1 MVSTFEPKS
10 DYKVIGTRPI
20 RHDGLDK
27 VTGRAVYGADIRLP
41 GMLWAAVVRS
51 PHAHAIIKSID
62 TSAAEAMDGVYAV
75 TTGADIPKHEDEI
88 VDLGEGSTNFK
99 WAADNI
105 MADEKALYRGH
116 AVAAVAASDRYIAEI
131 AADAIK
137 VEYEVLPN
145 VTNVRDALADGAQV
159 ILDDLVGDD
168 LGDDVKNTNMASH
181 FRHEFGDLEGGF
193 GQADHVI
200 ESEYSMQ
207 MVHQGYIEPHNATAI
222 WDQEDRIRI
231 WTSTQG
237 AFPVRTQTAGILGM
251 SESRVKVTPL
261 EIGGGF
267 GGKISIYLEPIVA
280 ILSRKSGGHPVKGIM
295 DRRSVFEASG
305 PAPGGVLTV
314 KLGATKDG
322 KLVAAETDI
331 KLEAGA
337 YPGAAVGPAAMC
349 VFSCYDIPNT
359 RIDGWDVVVNKP
371 KSAAYRAPG
380 SPQAAFAMESAVD
393 ELCEVAGFD
402 KMQFRVDNAAHEGTR
417 RGDGVIF
424 PRVGMQEVLE
434 ATKASDHWNSDIG
447 TPSKP
452 GNKRGRGIASGYW
465 FNVGLKSS
473 VNLALNSDGYVQLVE
488 GSTDIGG
495 TRASISMQAAEVL
508 GIPAEDLI
516 PTVVDTDSV
525 GYTDVTGGSRTTYAT
540 GYAAWKAAN
549 SMVDELKKRAALLW
563 DIPEDGVQFDSG
575 VFSSTTDSEL
585 KISFKDLAG
594 KLNDTGGPVNTTGSV
609 DLEAAGGAYGTH
621 ICDLE
626 IDPETGKTDVVRY
639 TAVQDVGTAIHPSY
653 VEGQMQGGAA
663 QGIGW
668 ALNEEYFMNDEGT
681 MVNST
686 YLDYRM
692 PTALDLPDIETVIVE
707 VPNPIHPFGVR
718 GVGEVPICP
727 PIAAVANA
735 IENAVGARVYE
746 TPMNPG
752 RIMSALDG

>member
-41 GMLWAAVVRS
+41 GLLWAVVVRS
-51 PHAHAIIKSID
+51 PHAHARIKSID

-75 TTGADIPKHEDEI
+75 MTGADIAAQEDKI
-88 VDLGEGSTNFK
+88 VDLGEGSTNFR
-99 WAADNI
+99 WAAENI
-105 MADEKALYRGH
+105 MADEKALYKGH
-116 AVAAVAASDRYIAEI
+116 AVAAVAAVDRYIAEM
-131 AADAIK
+131 AADLVK
-137 VEYEVLPN
+137 VEYDVLPN
-145 VTNVRDALADGAQV
+145 TTNVVDALAPGAPIV
-159 ILDDLVGDD
+159 LEDLIGDD
-168 LGDDVKNTNMASH
+168 LGEEVKSTNMASH

-193 GQADHVI
+193 DKADHVI
-200 ESEYSMQ
+200 ERKYTMQ

-222 WDQEDRIRI
+222 WDQDNRVRI

-237 AFPVRTQTAGILGM
+237 AFPVRTQTAGILNLA
-251 SESRVKVTPL
+251 ESRVKVTPL

-267 GGKISIYLEPIVA
+267 GGKISIYLEPVVA
-280 ILSRKSGGHPVKGIM
+280 ILSKKSGGRPVKAVM
-295 DRRSVFEASG
+295 ERSAVFEASG

-322 KLVAAETDI
+322 KLTTAATDM

-337 YPGAAVGPAAMC
+337 FPGSAVGAAAMC
-349 VFSCYDIPNT
+349 VFSCYDIANT

-371 KSAAYRAPG
+371 KSSAYRAPG
-380 SPQAAFAMESAVD
+380 APQATYAMESAVD
-393 ELCEVAGFD
+393 ELCEQAGFD
-402 KMQFRVDNAAHEGTR
+402 KMKFREDNAAHEGTR

-424 PRVGMQEVLE
+424 PRVGMQEVLA
-434 ATKASDHWNSDIG
+434 ATKASPHWNSEIG
-447 TPSKP
+447 APTKP

-473 VNLALNSDGYVQLVE
+473 VNLALNTDGTVELVE

-495 TRASISMQAAEVL
+495 TRASIAMQAAEVL
-508 GIPAEDLI
+508 GITAEEVR
-516 PTVVDTDSV
+516 PTVVDTESI

-549 SMVDELKKRAALLW
+549 SMIDELKKRAAILW
-563 DIPEDGVQFDSG
+563 DVDEGSVQFEDGR
-575 VFSSTTDSEL
+575 FSSKTDSEL
-585 KISFKDLAG
+585 NITFKDLAG
-594 KLNDTGGPVNTTGSV
+594 KLNDTGGPVNTTGAV
-609 DLEAAGGAYGTH
+609 DLEAAGGAYATH

-639 TAVQDVGTAIHPSY
+639 TSIQDVGKAIHPAY

-668 ALNEEYFMNDEGT
+668 ALNEEYFMNDAGT
-681 MVNST
+681 MANST

-692 PTALDLPDIETVIVE
+692 PTSLDLPELETVIVE
-707 VPNPIHPFGVR
+707 VPNPLHPFGVR

-735 IENAVGARVYE
+735 INDAVGVRLRD

-752 RIMSALDG
+752 KITKALE

>member
-10 DYKVIGTRPI
+10 NYKVIGTRPI

-27 VTGRAVYGADIRLP
+27 VTGRAVYGADIKLP
-41 GMLWAAVVRS
+41 GMLWAVVARS
-51 PHAHAIIKSID
+51 PHAHARIKSID

-75 TTGADIPKHEDEI
+75 MTGADIPKHEDQI
-88 VDLGEGSTNFK
+88 IDLGEGAANLK

-105 MADEKALYRGH
+105 MADEKAVYKGH
-116 AVAAVAASDRYIAEI
+116 AVAAVAAVDRYIGEM

-145 VTNVRDALADGAQV
+145 ATNVGDALADGAPI
-159 ILDDLVGDD
+159 ILEDLVGDD
-168 LGDDVKNTNMASH
+168 LGEQVRNTNMASH
-181 FRHEFGDLEGGF
+181 FRHEFGDLEAAF
-193 GQADHVI
+193 AQADHVVDR
-200 ESEYSMQ
+200 EYSMQ

-222 WDQEDRIRI
+222 WDQEDRIKI

-237 AFPVRTQTAGILGM
+237 AFPVRTQTAGILQM
-251 SESRVKVTPL
+251 PESRLKVTPL

-267 GGKISIYLEPIVA
+267 GGKIPVYLEPICA
-280 ILSRKSGGHPVKGIM
+280 ILSKKSGGRPVKGIM
-295 DRRSVFEASG
+295 ERKAVFEASG

-322 KLVAAETDI
+322 KLIAAATDM
-331 KLEAGA
+331 KLEAGG
-337 YPGAAVGPAAMC
+337 YPGSAVGAAAMC
-349 VFSCYDIPNT
+349 VFSCYDIANT
-359 RIDGWDVVVNKP
+359 RIDGWDIVVNKP

-380 SPQAAFAMESAVD
+380 SPQAAYAMESAVD
-393 ELCEVAGFD
+393 ELCEQAGFD

-424 PRVGMQEVLE
+424 PRIGMQEVLE
-434 ATKASDHWNSDIG
+434 ATKASPHWNADIG

-473 VNLALNSDGYVQLVE
+473 VNLALNNDGTVELVE

-508 GIPAEDLI
+508 GITAEEVR
-516 PTVVDTDSV
+516 PTVVDTDTI

-549 SMVDELKKRAALLW
+549 SMIDELKKRAALLW
-563 DIPEDGVQFDSG
+563 DINEDGVQFEDG
-575 VFSSTTDSEL
+575 VFSSSTDSEL
-585 KISFKDLAG
+585 KITFKELAG

-626 IDPETGKTDVVRY
+626 IDTETGKTDVVRY
-639 TAVQDVGTAIHPSY
+639 TVVQDVGKAIHPAY
-653 VEGQMQGGAA
+653 VEGQLQGGAA
-663 QGIGW
+663 QGVGW
-668 ALNEEYFMNDEGT
+668 ALNEEYFMNDAGSMT
-681 MVNST
+681 NSS

-692 PTALDLPDIETVIVE
+692 PTSLDLPEIETVIVE
-707 VPNPIHPFGVR
+707 VPNPLHPFGVR

-735 IENAVGARVYE
+735 INDAVGVRLTD
-746 TPMNPG
+746 TPMNAG
-752 RIMSALDG
+752 KIMAALEE